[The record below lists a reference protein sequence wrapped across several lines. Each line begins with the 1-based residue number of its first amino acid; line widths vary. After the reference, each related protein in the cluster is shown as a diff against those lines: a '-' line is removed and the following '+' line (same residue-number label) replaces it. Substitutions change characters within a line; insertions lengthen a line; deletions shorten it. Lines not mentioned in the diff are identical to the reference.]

1 MKTKLFIILLL
12 IGLLTACG
20 TQPTDAP
27 ASTPTEKPATPTQA
41 ATDTPAPTD
50 TAIPTNTTVPTDTA
64 IPTTQGASQ
73 AATVSF
79 SSDIQPLLKSR
90 CGSCHGGSKTEEGL
104 NLLSYETIIKG
115 SDSGPVII
123 AGAADKSLLVDL
135 VSTQEMPKRGP
146 KLTPPQ
152 IQLIV
157 DWVNEGALDN

>member
-1 MKTKLFIILLL
+1 MTAKLFIILLL

-64 IPTTQGASQ
+64 IPATQGASQ

-79 SSDIQPLLKSR
+79 ASDIQPLLKSR

>member
-12 IGLLTACG
+12 IGLLTACR

-50 TAIPTNTTVPTDTA
+50 TAIPTNTTVPTGTA
-64 IPTTQGASQ
+64 IPATQGASQ
-73 AATVSF
+73 ASTVSF
-79 SSDIQPLLKSR
+79 ASDIQPLLKSR